1 MNSKIDMNELL
12 MFILFEFEFK
22 FFDIFFHVL
31 AHGFI
36 FKIFIIE
43 DIIILF
49 DSDFLIFKVLLYMYD
64 KLF

>member
-22 FFDIFFHVL
+22 FLYIFFHVL
-31 AHGFI
+31 THGFI
-36 FKIFIIE
+36 FEIFIIE